1 MSSIVECLL
10 ALKDNVATQLGGH
23 ISNSTA
29 KTPIRRKLELRET
42 DGPVL
47 SVATPGKRYPKSQQ
61 RSPLLSGQKIN
72 EVVQFKHGT
81 YTDLPAAKISEMLHS
96 NSLDVKSLA

>member
-61 RSPLLSGQKIN
+61 RSPLLSGTHIMSF
-72 EVVQFKHGT
+72 VFFASGVR
-81 YTDLPAAKISEMLHS
+81 
-96 NSLDVKSLA
+96 